1 MPKDWS
7 DDQQEPQDGGKTSVR
22 STKEIKAGML
32 RRAFDGQSKYS
43 PTEVISMILAAN
55 HRSKNIPEEH
65 RAVLNEI
72 DISQPRSVLMLNAI
86 SRHLGNQ
93 ERYIDATTAK
103 PQVPG
108 PLTLQ

>member
-1 MPKDWS
+1 MPNDWS
-7 DDQQEPQDGGKTSVR
+7 DDQQGSQDGDKKKSVR
-22 STKEIKAGML
+22 TTKEIKAGML
-32 RRAFDGQSKYS
+32 RRAFDGQSKYT

-55 HRSKNIPEEH
+55 HRSKDIPEEH

-72 DISQPRSVLMLNAI
+72 DSSQPRSVLMLNAI

-93 ERYIDATTAK
+93 ERYVDATAK
-103 PQVPG
+103 TYIPG

>member
-7 DDQQEPQDGGKTSVR
+7 DDQPESQNGEKKKAVR
-22 STKEIKAGML
+22 TTKEIKAGML
-32 RRAFDGQSKYS
+32 RRAFDGQSKYT

-55 HRSKNIPEEH
+55 HRSRDIPEEH

-72 DISQPRSVLMLNAI
+72 DSSQPRSVLMLNAI

-93 ERYIDATTAK
+93 ERYVDATAK
-103 PQVPG
+103 TYVPG